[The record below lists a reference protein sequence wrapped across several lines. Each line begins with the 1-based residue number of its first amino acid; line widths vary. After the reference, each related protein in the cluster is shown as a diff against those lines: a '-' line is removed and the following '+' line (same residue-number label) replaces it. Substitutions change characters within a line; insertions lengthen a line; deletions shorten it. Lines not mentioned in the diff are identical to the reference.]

1 MDWFEELFGFR
12 EDGYAGVRK
21 HLTLQGQVLHSSA
34 NGRSFGVGALELVS
48 LQTLRDRVRPRLR
61 EAPGLAGR
69 LKVGIVRG
77 DVRKL
82 HRMPEFAGALFQ
94 VASQFNLLEMPSYSV
109 TPESGITGY
118 AYDRT
123 QGPACALAAA
133 AATLYRNYWVPVGA
147 QTGQTRAQQLDGL
160 AALGAVL
167 SAQLG
172 MPVEGLW
179 SMTNGY
185 ALCTQQGLAAIS
197 GLLAGLDGEQRD
209 GLRGHLHIGIH
220 RDVEVTDSGPGAT
233 ACVSQAFCSA
243 LPVAYTRVPDADWAA
258 FATLV
263 LESAYEATL
272 LAAAGDAMSGGSNI
286 VLLTSLGGGAF
297 GNRDA
302 WIHAAM
308 RRALAAMSGFNL
320 DVRVVS
326 YGAPAPGLV
335 QLVRE
340 LAG

>member
-1 MDWFEELFGFR
+1 MDWFEALFGFR
-12 EDGYAGVRK
+12 EDGYASVRK
-21 HLTLQGQVLHSSA
+21 HLSLEGQVLHSSA

-48 LQTLRDRVRPRLR
+48 LQALRDRVKPRMQA
-61 EAPGLAGR
+61 APGFAGR
-69 LKVGIVRG
+69 LKAGIVRG

-82 HRMPEFAGALFQ
+82 HRVPEYAGALFQ

-109 TPESGITGY
+109 TPEAGITAY
-118 AYDRT
+118 AYDHT

-133 AATLYRNYWVPVGA
+133 AATLYRNYFVPVGA
-147 QTGQTRAQQLDGL
+147 QSGQTRAHQLDGL

-167 SAQLG
+167 GARLG
-172 MPVEGLW
+172 MPVDSLW

-185 ALCTQQGLAAIS
+185 ALCTREGLAAIS

-209 GLRGHLHIGIH
+209 GLRGHLQIGVH
-220 RDVEVTDSGPGAT
+220 RDVEVTDAGPGAT
-233 ACVSQAFCSA
+233 VCVSQAFCSA
-243 LPVAYTRVPDADWAA
+243 LPVAYTRVPDPDWAA

-272 LAAAGDAMSGGSNI
+272 LAAAANAMSGGSNM

-297 GNRDA
+297 GNRDE
-302 WIHAAM
+302 WIHGAM
-308 RRALAAMSGFNL
+308 RRALAGMSGFNL
-320 DVRVVS
+320 DVWVVS
-326 YGAPAPGLV
+326 HGAPAPGLV

-340 LAG
+340 VAG